1 MFLIGNF
8 ECSLLIITLK
18 FNYFLFESAL
28 LKLSP
33 ARWELLIYIFNFCSH
48 KYWSG
53 QIHAELSTSQQ
64 LLKFYYRPPTKLE
77 EGNVFN
83 RVRPSAIL
91 SREGGVPCDHYHGT
105 LDLTTQ
111 GPLGPLCP
119 PSCTGTPWP
128 WPRPDMFKLVQLR
141 PHCTGIPLDMFK
153 LVHYEAHMVGK
164 WVVGILLECFL
175 LTMYWQ
181 ASKKNLPMG
190 TAV

>member
-53 QIHAELSTSQQ
+53 QIHAELSTSQR
-64 LLKFYYRPPTKLE
+64 LLKFHYRPPTKLE

-91 SREGGVPCDHYHGT
+91 SREGVFHVTITMVHWTSPYRDPSALSVLPPVQGPPGPGPLQTCSNLFN
-105 LDLTTQ
+105 LDLTVQ
-111 GPLGPLCP
+111 GSP
-119 PSCTGTPWP
+119 
-128 WPRPDMFKLVQLR
+128 
-141 PHCTGIPLDMFK
+141 
-153 LVHYEAHMVGK
+153 
-164 WVVGILLECFL
+164 
-175 LTMYWQ
+175 
-181 ASKKNLPMG
+181 
-190 TAV
+190 